1 MLISNYTEASSAMR
15 RFVLLF
21 PCLLLASSVS
31 PVAQAQLDPLAKPA
45 PSANPLTDPS
55 YSTGVALLFD
65 LEAKFAADT
74 ARRGG
79 AAFAQWFADDA
90 VTLNNGQA
98 PVIGRTAI
106 AADATW
112 SPADYQLTWT
122 PEGGRMG
129 PGGDMGFTWGHYE
142 SHFKDRDG
150 TPKVKT
156 GRYMT
161 IWKKQPDDSWK
172 VALDSSNNE
181 PPKKDDCC
189 KLP

>member
-21 PCLLLASSVS
+21 PCLLLASSLS

-45 PSANPLTDPS
+45 PSPNPLTNPA
-55 YSTGVALLFD
+55 YSANVAILYD
-65 LEAKFAADT
+65 VEAKFAADT
-74 ARRGG
+74 ARGGG

-90 VTLNNGQA
+90 VTLNNGKA
-98 PVIGRTAI
+98 PVIGK
-106 AADATW
+106 AALAAEATW

-122 PEGGRMG
+122 VEGARMG

-142 SHFKDRDG
+142 GRSRDRDG
-150 TPKVKT
+150 TPKVAT
-156 GRYMT
+156 GRFMT
-161 IWKKQPDDSWK
+161 IWKKQPDGSWK

>member
-1 MLISNYTEASSAMR
+1 MLTCKYPEASSAMR
-15 RFVLLF
+15 RLALLF
-21 PCLLLASSVS
+21 PCLLLASPIFSI
-31 PVAQAQLDPLAKPA
+31 ARAQLDPAAKPA
-45 PSANPLTDPS
+45 PGPNPLTNPS
-55 YSTGVALLFD
+55 YSTGVSFLFD

-74 ARRGG
+74 AKRGG
-79 AAFAQWFADDA
+79 AAFEQWFADDA

-98 PVIGRTAI
+98 TVIGRAAI

-122 PEGGRMG
+122 PDGGRMG
-129 PGGDMGFTWGHYE
+129 PGGDMGFTWGHFE

-150 TPKVKT
+150 TPKTKT

-161 IWKKQPDDSWK
+161 VWKKQADGTWK
-172 VALDSSNNE
+172 VALDASNDE